1 LSLPQPGYGN
11 TCDFCSSNSTK
22 HPKKGY
28 DISLA
33 RGDPPRFYPLMV
45 TRTMTLE
52 PYDPDRLDRM
62 SLRVLDLCARLRSL
76 AQKSR
81 EEELPPIEL
90 HDRKALE
97 WLDKLEDWL
106 YRAEAEVR
114 RLAMKNQGER
124 HAREKQATRAK

>member
-1 LSLPQPGYGN
+1 
-11 TCDFCSSNSTK
+11 
-22 HPKKGY
+22 
-28 DISLA
+28 
-33 RGDPPRFYPLMV
+33 
-45 TRTMTLE
+45 MTLE

-106 YRAEAEVR
+106 YRAEAEVG